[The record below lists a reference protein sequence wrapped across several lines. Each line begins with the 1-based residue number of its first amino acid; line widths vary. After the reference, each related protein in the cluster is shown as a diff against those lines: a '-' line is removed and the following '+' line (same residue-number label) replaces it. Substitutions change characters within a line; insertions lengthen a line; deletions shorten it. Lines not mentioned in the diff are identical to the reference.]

1 MGFGRLVNKFR
12 ILSRKVGGNID
23 RVSAVLTACAR
34 LHNFIIEWR
43 GQDDTHS
50 EYATVEEE
58 MEALQITPN
67 SDAPLGMSFLP
78 VVPDEEFEAFPGISR
93 TREAIVEHIREH
105 DIRRPLHNIVRQ
117 RREQLDLVV
126 VSPNGHH
133 TDCEFISPI

>member
-1 MGFGRLVNKFR
+1 
-12 ILSRKVGGNID
+12 
-23 RVSAVLTACAR
+23 
-34 LHNFIIEWR
+34 
-43 GQDDTHS
+43 
-50 EYATVEEE
+50 

-78 VVPDEEFEAFPGISR
+78 VVPDEELEAFPGISR

-133 TDCEFISPI
+133 ADCEFISPI